1 MAISPIDRD
10 GPPDGD
16 FASYV
21 EQLSGNA
28 GRAPGR
34 VESSGKAAGGRPRAG
49 TRTAQPAA
57 TSPPSSG
64 NLALEARNVSSRAAG
79 GARGGGAD
87 QAADAL
93 RAAGR
98 SVALRLSR
106 WFAIGGIVLIA
117 AAVLDLFPA
126 LSPLPGFALL
136 MLSLV
141 LRRLSTR

>member
-1 MAISPIDRD
+1 MATSPIDRD

-57 TSPPSSG
+57 SSPPSSG
-64 NLALEARNVSSRAAG
+64 NLALEARNVSSRAA
-79 GARGGGAD
+79 GGAD